1 MLIEILIRWHFE
13 WMQYSRSVLNIEFIE
28 NMPRSLSKKQVRQIN
43 TGMNTFIGL
52 MFAVLIA
59 LSTTLRVDYMGLIFW
74 SAVTFF
80 STFYCILMQ
89 ATLKNLTYFFEM
101 IEYSGFDK

>member
-1 MLIEILIRWHFE
+1 
-13 WMQYSRSVLNIEFIE
+13 MQYSRSVLNIEFIE

-43 TGMNTFIGL
+43 TGVNTFIGL

-59 LSTTLRVDYMGLIFW
+59 LSTTLQVDYMGLIFW

-101 IEYSGFDK
+101 IEYNGFDK

>member
-1 MLIEILIRWHFE
+1 
-13 WMQYSRSVLNIEFIE
+13 MQYSRSVLNIEFIE

-43 TGMNTFIGL
+43 AGVNTFIGL

-59 LSTTLRVDYMGLIFW
+59 LSTTLQVDYMGLIFW